1 VPVYE
6 LETGIDQAIVKA
18 LRSWR
23 DQIIGHPYLDDNGQV
38 RLFDRVL
45 VDAGY
50 RDTAIYEFLK
60 IAGPPFRASMGFGS
74 GYKSSPFKSHKQS
87 TPTVRVGN
95 HWNDVRMRKHASWL
109 VEMDAPYW
117 KRFMHDRFLTPT
129 FNDDG
134 SLRPG
139 SMSLWGSEADKHLT
153 FSHHIVAE
161 IEKEEFIPGKG
172 VSRTWVQESKINH
185 WLDCL
190 YGNCCAADMCGV
202 KLFLAEPV
210 ETAMQPS
217 NWFAS
222 QRNKRRV
229 A

>member
-1 VPVYE
+1 
-6 LETGIDQAIVKA
+6 
-18 LRSWR
+18 
-23 DQIIGHPYLDDNGQV
+23 
-38 RLFDRVL
+38 
-45 VDAGY
+45 
-50 RDTAIYEFLK
+50 
-60 IAGPPFRASMGFGS
+60 
-74 GYKSSPFKSHKQS
+74 
-87 TPTVRVGN
+87 
-95 HWNDVRMRKHASWL
+95 
-109 VEMDAPYW
+109 
-117 KRFMHDRFLTPT
+117 
-129 FNDDG
+129 
-134 SLRPG
+134 
-139 SMSLWGSEADKHLT
+139 MSLWGSEADKHLT